1 MKYGIWG
8 WICFSVWDDKD
19 VDVVCCQFYYIGKGK
34 GWYMVLISKIGK
46 GEERKMYNF
55 GIIFYVMKI
64 MEFYVLVVLWEV
76 IKI

>member
-1 MKYGIWG
+1 
-8 WICFSVWDDKD
+8 
-19 VDVVCCQFYYIGKGK
+19 
-34 GWYMVLISKIGK
+34 MVLISKIGK

>member
-34 GWYMVLISKIGK
+34 GWYIS
-46 GEERKMYNF
+46 F
-55 GIIFYVMKI
+55 IIQVR
-64 MEFYVLVVLWEV
+64 EV
-76 IKI
+76 GWGGVNQ